1 MSTKANTLHNKIKEY
16 CSIEGNYK
24 YFREEMIKCAKNNE
38 FYIPYLGILL
48 RDISFYEANYDYIMD
63 DGLIN
68 VEKLEKVQSVIDD
81 FFQFKNINGIYSE
94 INKYPEELEFFKHLE
109 MIKEDELEILANKLE
124 PKFILEDYPQK
135 FKRLTNIDRLY
146 ARKKM

>member
-1 MSTKANTLHNKIKEY
+1 
-16 CSIEGNYK
+16 
-24 YFREEMIKCAKNNE
+24 MIKCANNNE

-135 FKRLTNIDRLY
+135 FKRLTNIDRIY